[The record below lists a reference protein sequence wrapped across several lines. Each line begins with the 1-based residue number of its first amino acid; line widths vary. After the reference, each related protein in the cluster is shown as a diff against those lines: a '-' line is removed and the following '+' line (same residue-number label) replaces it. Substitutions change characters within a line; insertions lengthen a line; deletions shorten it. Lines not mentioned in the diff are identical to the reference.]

1 MLIYK
6 SMSFLAVCLDG
17 GEGEKSIMN
26 ERDIVMNLTWMYFKR
41 QGERVL
47 DGYLTPPN
55 PSFFIS
61 PN

>member
-6 SMSFLAVCLDG
+6 SMSSLAVCLDG
-17 GEGEKSIMN
+17 GEGEKNIVN
-26 ERDIVMNLTWMYFKR
+26 ERDIVMNLTWMYSKMR
-41 QGERVL
+41 GGRVL

-55 PSFFIS
+55 SLFFIL